1 MAEERDVDASARTQF
16 YTQSFTIFTS
26 LQSIAASQQQEEH
39 AGDGKAW
46 AEAGPSTQTL
56 QYYHRIAGLYC
67 DSIQS
72 YIQSLGMRRDSETE
86 YIAHVQSLH
95 TIFYLAQV
103 LYLPEDGR
111 GIGVIGE
118 ELLHWLNAHDIAPTT
133 EQGQQIAQA
142 SPSYDHP
149 EFWDYLLR
157 CVLRGFF
164 STAATVLQSYRAPGV
179 PDSLKKVASE
189 TAQILQSLPR
199 STGYATEQA
208 FLAAHRHW
216 HTSVR
221 VFLSGLQR
229 EMDGVQKGF
238 EDLKQADAEE
248 KRLELEAQ
256 FRCLLELLCGVQ
268 DRILEFAENW
278 IEAVCVWG
286 TLVQPALKR
295 DTLPDVVQTITD
307 QLPPDGTLTSDM
319 ILISLMQGDVT
330 KCIKQS
336 RSFDEWLAAH
346 LGDLCNKAMLLDDV
360 ETENGTPLMD
370 DILITWAGALLEEE
384 RLWRMAL
391 SYLAVVPTLSART
404 KMREILFGVP
414 LENIQDADEQLNR
427 VEEVLG
433 ACIDY
438 GMDDEVRIVC
448 QRLAKTLADQSK
460 YGLAIAYSARARDTR
475 QVRSIADQMLHDY
488 VEQGPA
494 SFIKSVDTI
503 PRTLLNIAES
513 TATDAGLTA
522 NNSELTT
529 PFATVP
535 SIFSTTTFAPLMFHV
550 KYKEF
555 LEAFENKSTWADA
568 AQTLMSLLTS
578 DVTPESFL
586 SVLLVDALPLIEG
599 MHKTYTDHELYFSV
613 ADTHELLRVVEKVNS
628 IAEPREPDDNY
639 DYGVYW
645 LEQLLQHRSKDKKLS
660 AATLRQMAQERMQLV
675 RLALAQ
681 YLSRILI
688 NGGQTE

>member
-26 LQSIAASQQQEEH
+26 LQSIAASQQHDEH
-39 AGDGKAW
+39 AGDVKAW

-72 YIQSLGMRRDSETE
+72 YVQSLGMQQDSETE
-86 YIAHVQSLH
+86 YVAHVQSLH

-157 CVLRGFF
+157 CVLRGFY

-179 PDSLKKVASE
+179 PDSLKNVASE

-199 STGYATEQA
+199 STGYSTEQA

-229 EMDGVQKGF
+229 EMDSVQRNF
-238 EDLKQADAEE
+238 EDLKQPDAEE

-278 IEAVCVWG
+278 IEAVCIWG

-295 DTLPDVVQTITD
+295 DTLP
-307 QLPPDGTLTSDM
+307 
-319 ILISLMQGDVT
+319 
-330 KCIKQS
+330 
-336 RSFDEWLAAH
+336 SFDEWLAAH
-346 LGDLCNKAMLLDDV
+346 LGDLSNKAMLLDDV

-370 DILITWAGALLEEE
+370 DILTTWAGALLEEE

-404 KMREILFGVP
+404 KMREIIFDVP
-414 LENIQDADEQLNR
+414 LENIQDADEQLKR

-488 VEQGPA
+488 VEQGSA
-494 SFIKSVDTI
+494 SFIESVDTI
-503 PRTLLNIAES
+503 PRTLLDIAES

-599 MHKTYTDHELYFSV
+599 MHMAHTDQDLYFSV
-613 ADTHELLRVVEKVNS
+613 TDTHELLRVVEKVNS

-660 AATLRQMAQERMQLV
+660 AASLRQMAQERTQLV